1 MSKQQSSQEIND
13 IYNLYARAIDEKRYG
28 LLGTIFSEGAKLH
41 YIVGRE
47 EFNCS
52 GAESASYFKAFLDLC
67 YWTNHL
73 IGGASVE
80 IRGSYAFSTA
90 RVQAV
95 HQQIL
100 EDGSVS
106 RWLIRGS
113 YHDHLESIDGKWII
127 INRYCHT
134 PDEEGTFLSKG
145 VKRFPELGWTTDD
158 KISFSKL

>member
-1 MSKQQSSQEIND
+1 MSEQQSSQEIND

-28 LLGTIFSEGAKLH
+28 LLDMIFSEEAELH
-41 YIVGRE
+41 YIVGGE
-47 EFNCS
+47 EFKCK

-67 YWTNHL
+67 FWTNHL

-80 IRGSYAFSTA
+80 VQCSKAFSTA

-95 HQQIL
+95 HQQIR

-106 RWLIRGS
+106 RWSIRGS
-113 YHDHLESIDGKWII
+113 YHDHLEAIDGKWII
-127 INRYCHT
+127 VNRYCHT
-134 PDEEGTFLSKG
+134 PDEEGTFLSEG
-145 VKRFPELGWTTDD
+145 VKRFPELGWTTKE